1 MAGKHYHFFS
11 PILLFPKSPHPGAHK
26 VRRRCPRDPLG
37 SPLVF
42 QILPSSSLLTQNNC
56 FYLSCSKTSPEH
68 KWIGNFP
75 NQGVTMLSYKC
86 NWNAKAPQGKG
97 CVWSAPHWEQGD
109 PGPGAWLAW
118 GRKGVDRGWT
128 PPPLGHVLPFHAPHP
143 GLGIWVTLPAGHL
156 TTPSS
161 VSPAGYPVPTT
172 SSSSFLLPIQPTLPD
187 TPLPMSPLEPTLTTH
202 PLHLRGWSLA
212 LCSFPF
218 PPIPPPGTG

>member
-1 MAGKHYHFFS
+1 MAGKHYPFFS

-118 GRKGVDRGWT
+118 GRKGVDRGWA
-128 PPPLGHVLPFHAPHP
+128 PPPHLAMSFHSMPLTLGLESGLPCLLDISPPRLLSHLQA
-143 GLGIWVTLPAGHL
+143 TLSRQPPL
-156 TTPSS
+156 LPSS
-161 VSPAGYPVPTT
+161 SP
-172 SSSSFLLPIQPTLPD
+172 S
-187 TPLPMSPLEPTLTTH
+187 SPLYLTH
-202 PLHLRGWSLA
+202 PSQ
-212 LCSFPF
+212 C
-218 PPIPPPGTG
+218 PPWNQL